1 MNNFLLSLFSGFSW
15 RDYGFKGSVDFVVKL
30 SQIRIN
36 WDYCEQLIAYL
47 SFVVLLL
54 HRSFICELTNL
65 FREW

>member
-1 MNNFLLSLFSGFSW
+1 MNNFFLSLFSGFSW

-47 SFVVLLL
+47 FF
-54 HRSFICELTNL
+54 RCAFITYKVYMRINNL
-65 FREW
+65 VP